1 MTAAEF
7 EERFDNGEDMADF
20 IDWSR
25 ASHLNRPVQKIGL
38 ELPAWMV
45 DRLVAEALRTG
56 VSTESLI
63 KVWLAERLKR

>member
-1 MTAAEF
+1 MATVTTHMTAAEF

-38 ELPAWMV
+38 TRRIRWRCWWITKAAFWHQ
-45 DRLVAEALRTG
+45 
-56 VSTESLI
+56 
-63 KVWLAERLKR
+63 